1 MQLSSQDLLI
11 IGLGMWILFSSVILY
26 VIAIYLMNRRTVLE
40 IIMYSKNHQ
49 VIQKDEDIGH
59 YAERMYKKT
68 KYGLIY
74 FVVLIVALGIPLLI
88 KSIYSAVQVVA
99 DNIEMSGSLF
109 SLLVLSWS
117 CLVVG
122 FLCVLLLLK
131 LKRVYEA
138 FLSEPG
144 RFVEVT
150 NIPDL

>member
-1 MQLSSQDLLI
+1 MQISSQDLLK
-11 IGLGMWILFSSVILY
+11 IGLGIWILFSSVILY

-59 YAERMYKKT
+59 FAERMYKKI
-68 KYGLIY
+68 KRGIIY
-74 FVVLIVALGIPLLI
+74 FTSLILVIGILLLI
-88 KSIYSAVQVVA
+88 KTISSTVRAVTH
-99 DNIEMSGSLF
+99 NIQLSGF
-109 SLLVLSWS
+109 LLAILIISWS
-117 CLVVG
+117 CIVLG

-150 NIPDL
+150 NITDV